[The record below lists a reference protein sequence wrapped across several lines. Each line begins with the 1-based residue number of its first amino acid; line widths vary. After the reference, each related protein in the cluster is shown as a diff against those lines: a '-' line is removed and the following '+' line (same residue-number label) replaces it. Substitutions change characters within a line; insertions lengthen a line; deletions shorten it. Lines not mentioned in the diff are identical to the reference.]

1 MLAITKNLCVLL
13 SLFTA
18 AISLPIATW
27 VYNALI
33 SLTGDSQLNLGQ
45 RNKSNIKYSICHWNL
60 KSAGARWGFLLNGY
74 ISIYKF
80 NIVCTSQTYLDTS
93 TASDDII
100 RSDHPF
106 HCKDGGFCIYYKSV
120 LPLRVLIHPVSA
132 PQWGLLHL
140 PGKM

>member
-33 SLTGDSQLNLGQ
+33 SLTGDSQLNLGH

-60 KSAGARWGFLLNGY
+60 KSAGAR
-74 ISIYKF
+74 
-80 NIVCTSQTYLDTS
+80 
-93 TASDDII
+93 
-100 RSDHPF
+100 
-106 HCKDGGFCIYYKSV
+106 
-120 LPLRVLIHPVSA
+120 
-132 PQWGLLHL
+132 
-140 PGKM
+140 